1 MCDNLEKIITNLM
14 APVKRIIIAGKRSHD
29 EIFAGVGAGGGR
41 GGRRRRGGGG
51 RCDFACRV
59 PQGSFGIRFSAL
71 SAGDL
76 KMDFARSSFL
86 LSLLYGIASLWHGYL
101 RTIFA

>member
-41 GGRRRRGGGG
+41 GGAEAEGAEEGVILHVVSRK
-51 RCDFACRV
+51 
-59 PQGSFGIRFSAL
+59 
-71 SAGDL
+71 DL
-76 KMDFARSSFL
+76 LVFDSRP
-86 LSLLYGIASLWHGYL
+86 
-101 RTIFA
+101 